1 MKKKKSHNSLIEFL
15 RRKETFTVKEILTFL
30 REKIPDATE
39 NAASLR
45 LHRLVKSGEIQ
56 RLGRGLYIISDK
68 KKFRPSP
75 DETQKE
81 ISERINNQFPYIKYC
96 SWRLSSI
103 REFHQHLPVT
113 EYLIVEVEE
122 EAMDAV
128 FHFLKD
134 SRENIYK
141 TPSKEI
147 IEDIII
153 GAGEP
158 IIVIPLISQS
168 PLMRIDG
175 VTMPTLEK
183 ILVDLFAEKDLFYFL
198 QGNELLHIFRNAT
211 DKYAVNL
218 DKMLRYAG
226 RRNKKKELQQMLKQT
241 GYGMPDK

>member
-1 MKKKKSHNSLIEFL
+1 MKKKKSHNSLIRFL
-15 RRKETFTVKEILTFL
+15 RRKKNFTVDEILTFL
-30 REKIPDATE
+30 RQMNPDATE

-56 RLGRGLYIISDK
+56 RLRRGLYIISDK
-68 KKFRPSP
+68 SNFRPSP
-75 DETQKE
+75 DQLQKE
-81 ISERINNQFPYIKYC
+81 ISERINSQFPYIKYC

-134 SRENIYK
+134 SRDNIYK
-141 TPSKEI
+141 APSKEI
-147 IEDIII
+147 VEDIII

-158 IIVIPLISQS
+158 VIIIPLISQS
-168 PLMRIDG
+168 PLIRIDG

-183 ILVDLFAEKDLFYFL
+183 ILVDLLAEKDLFYFL
-198 QGNELLHIFRNAT
+198 QGNELQHILRNAT
-211 DKYAVNL
+211 DKYAVNM

-226 RRNKKKELQQMLKQT
+226 RRNKREELHELLRQV